1 MPRRHCVRG
10 GGGGGGTIL
19 VSAKAHRPPRL
30 LQLVREVLA
39 KRESVTLCA
48 LEKAMILA
56 LDVAREATTTYDE
69 GSPILATLA
78 GLQTSYEEV
87 ADKVTG
93 AMVKRS
99 KVTCVLRRSDE
110 YEHLQGVKQQIGGSA

>member
-1 MPRRHCVRG
+1 MKRKRSKSIIV
-10 GGGGGGTIL
+10 GTIL

-30 LQLVREVLA
+30 LQLVREVLG

-48 LEKAMILA
+48 LEKAMVLA
-56 LDVAREATTTYDE
+56 LDVTRVVTTTHEE

-93 AMVKRS
+93 LMVRRS
-99 KVTCVLRRSDE
+99 KVKCVLRRSAD
-110 YEHLQGVKQQIGGSA
+110 YERLLQGGTV